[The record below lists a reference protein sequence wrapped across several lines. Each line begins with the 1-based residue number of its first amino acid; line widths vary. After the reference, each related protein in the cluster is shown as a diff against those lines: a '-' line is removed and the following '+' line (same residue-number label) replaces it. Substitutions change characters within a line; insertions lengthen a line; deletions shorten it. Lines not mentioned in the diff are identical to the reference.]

1 VNPATVRD
9 RLYVRAVVV
18 DNGAT
23 RAALISADQIA
34 VGEETWA
41 TAVRE
46 IASELDAPVENI
58 IIAATHTHSNGGL
71 SSFMSGDAT
80 CTRSRRG
87 SSGNLPFR
95 PPPGGPLSR
104 PRVAQEYDGVK
115 KPRVQRVAG
124 SNHAV
129 PTLLSEV
136 PDGVYAVGVFRYPP
150 LFLCK
155 TFPGA
160 LPAPSSS

>member
-58 IIAATHTHSNGGL
+58 IIIAATHTHSNGGP
-71 SSFMSGDAT
+71 SSFM
-80 CTRSRRG
+80 RSPL
-87 SSGNLPFR
+87 LPAA
-95 PPPGGPLSR
+95 LT
-104 PRVAQEYDGVK
+104 E
-115 KPRVQRVAG
+115 
-124 SNHAV
+124 AV
-129 PTLLSEV
+129 RLARDRMSPTL
-136 PDGVYAVGVFRYPP
+136 VGY
-150 LFLCK
+150 
-155 TFPGA
+155 GGGSA
-160 LPAPSSS
+160 